1 MKKYEQSEL
10 KLNEYAVP
18 TNFHDMSIVNM
29 EFENDKLIIKFSLA
43 EYLDDFNILEDD
55 KHHAILQV
63 VYEGIKIEKMN
74 LTGVI
79 DFRTL
84 DVYHLYDENGV
95 IELHAYNR
103 YLGCYLLFKFSITNY
118 KWSVVDVIPS
128 VDYYNFRESLSECE
142 DELSKFRDIELPSW
156 AKI

>member
-63 VYEGIKIEKMN
+63 VYESHGNIISINQDSPIDGTAHITISIDVSELDSSIEILRQNIEKIDGIK
-74 LTGVI
+74 
-79 DFRTL
+79 
-84 DVYHLYDENGV
+84 
-95 IELHAYNR
+95 
-103 YLGCYLLFKFSITNY
+103 
-118 KWSVVDVIPS
+118 S
-128 VDYYNFRESLSECE
+128 VDIMGVE
-142 DELSKFRDIELPSW
+142 
-156 AKI
+156 